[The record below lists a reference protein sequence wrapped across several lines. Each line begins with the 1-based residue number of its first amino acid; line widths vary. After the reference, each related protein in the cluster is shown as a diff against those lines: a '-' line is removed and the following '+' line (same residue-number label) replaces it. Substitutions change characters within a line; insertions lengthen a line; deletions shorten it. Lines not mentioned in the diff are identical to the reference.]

1 MYCIE
6 ESTCD
11 VVGTFCRPPQPFGV
25 PIASRRPGN
34 CARRPPRYAPVP
46 DSGDS
51 GFSVFG
57 QTRSDYTGDH
67 CAAVTRALIF
77 QKWVNDL
84 LLQWLWQLKPT
95 TDKLITKVCKGLKLY
110 LCYETLCKT
119 TSYTVRQGRSQGR
132 HVGHCSKTT
141 SITKYFFKV
150 MSKARYPH
158 FWSTLSKCLASPLL

>member
-1 MYCIE
+1 MLELDSEVSGLGVKCIGRNTFLPVLCRIRGVTRLDGARGKKQVWSPVFETEVFRKQMYCIE

-77 QKWVNDL
+77 QK
-84 LLQWLWQLKPT
+84 
-95 TDKLITKVCKGLKLY
+95 
-110 LCYETLCKT
+110 
-119 TSYTVRQGRSQGR
+119 
-132 HVGHCSKTT
+132 
-141 SITKYFFKV
+141 
-150 MSKARYPH
+150 
-158 FWSTLSKCLASPLL
+158 